1 MIIDSHAYCFE
12 PLDSPRGYASGEE
25 HLRWAQAANASH
37 HQPAMRIPDGEIGP
51 SDVLDPAGT
60 HDIDNL
66 PDLRFRVN
74 KPRGRVVWNW
84 EGQEFTKY
92 FLPPNLRNS
101 EFTPFSLDC
110 EMHYAGVDAVL
121 LHTDPSLVRDSS
133 YLQEIV
139 ERFPGRMYSMAP
151 VDEWRIIGE
160 TDAVIAETVRAIEE
174 HGLHAVKFNPPL
186 CYMTSDEAWDDGP
199 YRPFWEAATGLGVP
213 IFFTLGAG
221 PDDLKGAK
229 RTKSEEQRG
238 YLDEHRTLMRWMERY
253 PDAVCSLTHGF
264 PWRTFL
270 GDNQEAIELPDEI
283 WEPFSNP
290 NVSIEVCFPVR
301 LGRYSSSIL
310 TARCGRRSGRDGRTH
325 RPQQPHVGH
334 GHAIPEPLL
343 HLPAVASVDRGTVR
357 RLGRPERRRPVADDG
372 RDGRAGSGRGIAK
385 LLRGGFRG
393 REIPARGSGQGKSR
407 TQIYNAAPRQPEM
420 QAVKATARNP
430 HAAGAA
436 NTSVIGDRRSATL
449 VLAVGVACASEHKD
463 KVTPLECNAKLIV
476 RQLPH
481 RPPLVCKRFEPNKI
495 PYFPVYSR
503 LA

>member
-37 HQPAMRIPDGEIGP
+37 HQPAMRIPDGEVGP

-60 HDIDNL
+60 HDINNL

-84 EGQEFTKY
+84 EGREYTKY
-92 FLPPNLRNS
+92 FLPPNLRNT

-139 ERFPGRMYSMAP
+139 ERFPGRMYAMAP
-151 VDEWRIIGE
+151 VEEWRIIPE
-160 TDAVIAETVRAIEE
+160 TDAVIAEIVRAVEE
-174 HGLHAVKFNPPL
+174 HGLHAVKFIPPL

-199 YRPFWEAATGLGVP
+199 YRPFWEAVTGLGVP

-221 PDDLKGAK
+221 PGDLKGVK

-270 GDNQEAIELPDEI
+270 DDKQEAIVLPDEI
-283 WEPFSNP
+283 WEPFTNP

-301 LGRYSSSIL
+301 SAIFLSIP
-310 TARCGRRSGRDGRTH
+310 TARCGRRSGRWSNASAPPTSCGARTCH
-325 RPQQPHVGH
+325 
-334 GHAIPEPLL
+334 
-343 HLPAVASVDRGTVR
+343 
-357 RLGRPERRRPVADDG
+357 
-372 RDGRAGSGRGIAK
+372 
-385 LLRGGFRG
+385 
-393 REIPARGSGQGKSR
+393 SR
-407 TQIYNAAPRQPEM
+407 TASAR
-420 QAVKATARNP
+420 TASP
-430 HAAGAA
+430 
-436 NTSVIGDRRSATL
+436 
-449 VLAVGVACASEHKD
+449 ASG
-463 KVTPLECNAKLIV
+463 
-476 RQLPH
+476 
-481 RPPLVCKRFEPNKI
+481 
-495 PYFPVYSR
+495 
-503 LA
+503 